1 MIHVPRQLVR
11 YRRRVREW
19 GRRHPRTLA
28 LLERIGCMRF
38 DRGIMARGVA
48 IGLFIALTPTVGLQ
62 TVLMLVFCLLLRG
75 NFPVAFAVSWISNPI
90 TLGPLYLGYY
100 LVGERVVSPLVHPL
114 SPLWE
119 AGSAGPLLEGMYL
132 LVGSMTIAIPIAAGG
147 YLLSYWLA
155 FQLRQRRSA

>member
-1 MIHVPRQLVR
+1 
-11 YRRRVREW
+11 
-19 GRRHPRTLA
+19 
-28 LLERIGCMRF
+28 MRF

-48 IGLFIALTPTVGLQ
+48 VGLFIALTPTVGLQ

-100 LVGERVVSPLVHPL
+100 VVGERVVSPLIHPL

-119 AGSAGPLLEGMYL
+119 AGAAGPLLEGVYL
-132 LVGSMTIAIPIAAGG
+132 LAGSMLIAIPIAAGG
-147 YLLSYWLA
+147 YLFSYWLA
-155 FQLRQRRSA
+155 FRLRQHRSA

>member
-1 MIHVPRQLVR
+1 MVR
-11 YRRRVREW
+11 CRRTVREW
-19 GRRHPRTLA
+19 GRCHPRTLA

-62 TVLMLVFCLLLRG
+62 TALMLAFCLLLRG

-100 LVGERVVSPLVHPL
+100 LVGELVVSPLVHPL

-132 LVGSMTIAIPIAAGG
+132 LVGSMLIAIPIAVVG
-147 YLLSYWLA
+147 YLASYWMA
-155 FQLRQRRSA
+155 HRLRQRRPA